1 MERVI
6 VDAKSKKEVEN
17 LIQNLSEADEKE
29 AEKFLDQ
36 FNRGAGP
43 AWHRFLKG
51 AYNQPITWWIGIIQL
66 QMQLGMWGPKRKSQS
81 QVVANQLGQA
91 LRVIKE
97 NAGQETLLK
106 ALKYNLK
113 YKKADILG
121 RFAGGV
127 FTNYASKGGRAGG
140 QKINANVGRAIN
152 LSNFVLASYGA
163 CIKAVGTGHKRPEHI
178 IQSVLTG
185 RPNGPVPYP
194 NAGTKL
200 SSDERDLLI
209 KAEQG
214 LNEMSRLS
222 NLSSSPTP
230 IADFCER
237 PENINIKGLCK

>member
-6 VDAKSKKEVEN
+6 VDTKSKKEVER
-17 LIQNLSEADEKE
+17 LIEILSEADERD
-29 AEKFLDQ
+29 AEKFLDE
-36 FNRGAGP
+36 FSKGAGP
-43 AWHRFLKG
+43 GWHRFLKG

-81 QVVANQLGQA
+81 QLVANQLGQA

-121 RFAGGV
+121 RFSGGV
-127 FTNYASKGGRAGG
+127 FTNYASKGGRVGG
-140 QKINANVGRAIN
+140 QKVNANVGRAIN

-163 CIKAVGTGHKRPEHI
+163 CIKAVGTGHKKSEHI

-185 RPNGPVPYP
+185 HPNGPVPYP
-194 NAGTKL
+194 NSYVKL
-200 SSDERDLLI
+200 SKEERELLI

-222 NLSSSPTP
+222 DLSSSPTP
-230 IADFCER
+230 ISDFCER